1 MDHGMFP
8 SNKRSNE
15 DVSSGSNDNK
25 RNRNLSSTR
34 TEYRFLIAA
43 SDAIAIFGRNGE
55 NFQSLRN
62 QYHNLIDISQIQTP
76 ERVLILY
83 GDEDKAMSILA
94 DILPTMAQNQSVR
107 PGFVELRA
115 MIHSSQA
122 GAVIG
127 KSGDRIKEFRQKY
140 NLDTKVFPNSTP
152 GDTTERILSLRGELP
167 NIVECL
173 KEVYSILDQTPIR
186 GQIRNYDPSFYNG
199 VDVERYGGF
208 TENHDFQATRTRFN
222 PTNQQQYTGNYN
234 NNNNRSSSSSS
245 SHMNY
250 SQNNN
255 PMPTTTQVTIPHS
268 LSACIIGPRGTRI
281 AQIRQQSGC
290 VIKIDDP
297 LPSNDRIISIIGMP
311 NNIIQAQYLM
321 QTAVK
326 QSQQWTNSTVTS

>member
-1 MDHGMFP
+1 FAMDQGMYP
-8 SNKRSNE
+8 GNKRSNE
-15 DVSSGSNDNK
+15 DLSSVVNDNK
-25 RNRNLSSTR
+25 RTRNLSSSR

-43 SDAIAIFGRNGE
+43 SDANAIFGRNGE

-62 QYHNLIDISQIQTP
+62 KYHNLIDVSQLQTP
-76 ERVLILY
+76 ERVLILF
-83 GDEDKAMSILA
+83 GDEDKAMTILA
-94 DILPTMAQNQSVR
+94 DVLPMMAQNQGVR

-140 NLDTKVFPNSTP
+140 NLDTKVFPNPTP

-173 KEVYSILDQTPIR
+173 KEVYAILDQTPIR

-199 VDVERYGGF
+199 IDVERYGGF
-208 TENHDFQATRTRFN
+208 IENHDFQATRTRFN
-222 PTNQQQYTGNYN
+222 PNHQQNQQQFGGNYN
-234 NNNNRSSSSSS
+234 NRGGNN
-245 SHMNY
+245 HMNY
-250 SQNNN
+250 PQNNG

-268 LSACIIGPRGTRI
+268 LSACLIGPRGTRI

-290 VIKIDDP
+290 VIKFDDP

-311 NNIIQAQYLM
+311 NNITQAQYLM

-326 QSQQWTNSTVTS
+326 QSQQWTNSTVAS

>member
-1 MDHGMFP
+1 MDQGMYP
-8 SNKRSNE
+8 GNKRSNE
-15 DVSSGSNDNK
+15 DLSSGVNDNK
-25 RNRNLSSTR
+25 RTRNLSSSR
-34 TEYRFLIAA
+34 IEYRFLIAA
-43 SDAIAIFGRNGE
+43 SDANAIFGRNGE

-62 QYHNLIDISQIQTP
+62 KYHNLIDVSQLQTP
-76 ERVLILY
+76 ERVLILF
-83 GDEDKAMSILA
+83 GDEEKAMTILA
-94 DILPTMAQNQSVR
+94 DVLPMMAQNQGVR

-140 NLDTKVFPNSTP
+140 NLDTKVFPNPTP

-173 KEVYSILDQTPIR
+173 KEVYAILDQTPIR

-208 TENHDFQATRTRFN
+208 IENHDFQATRTRFN
-222 PTNQQQYTGNYN
+222 PNHQQNQQQIGGNYN
-234 NNNNRSSSSSS
+234 NRGGNN
-245 SHMNY
+245 HMNY
-250 SQNNN
+250 PQNNG

-268 LSACIIGPRGTRI
+268 LSACLIGPRGTRI

-290 VIKIDDP
+290 VIKFDDP

-311 NNIIQAQYLM
+311 NNITQAQYLM
-321 QTAVK
+321 QATVK
-326 QSQQWTNSTVTS
+326 QSQLWTNSTVAS

>member
-1 MDHGMFP
+1 MDHGMYP
-8 SNKRSNE
+8 GNKRSNE
-15 DVSSGSNDNK
+15 DISSGLNDNK
-25 RNRNLSSTR
+25 RNRNIPSTR

-43 SDAIAIFGRNGE
+43 SDSNAIFGRNGE
-55 NFQSLRN
+55 NYQSLRN
-62 QYHNLIDISQIQTP
+62 KYHNQIDISQVQTP
-76 ERVLILY
+76 ERVLIFY
-83 GDEDKAMSILA
+83 GDEDRAMSILA
-94 DILPTMAQNQSVR
+94 DILPIMAQNQGVR

-140 NLDTKVFPNSTP
+140 NLDTKVFPNATP

-167 NIVECL
+167 NIIECL
-173 KEVYSILDQTPIR
+173 KEVYSILDQTPVRGPIR
-186 GQIRNYDPSFYNG
+186 IYDPSFYDG

-208 TENHDFQATRTRFN
+208 SENHDFQATRTRFN
-222 PTNQQQYTGNYN
+222 PNQQQQHSGNYN
-234 NNNNRSSSSSS
+234 NRNNAN
-245 SHMNY
+245 HMNY
-250 SQNNN
+250 SQNNG
-255 PMPTTTQVTIPHS
+255 PMPTTVQVTIPNA
-268 LSACIIGPRGTRI
+268 LSSSILGPRCSRI

-290 VIKIDDP
+290 VIKFDDP

-326 QSQQWTNSTVTS
+326 QWTNATVSS